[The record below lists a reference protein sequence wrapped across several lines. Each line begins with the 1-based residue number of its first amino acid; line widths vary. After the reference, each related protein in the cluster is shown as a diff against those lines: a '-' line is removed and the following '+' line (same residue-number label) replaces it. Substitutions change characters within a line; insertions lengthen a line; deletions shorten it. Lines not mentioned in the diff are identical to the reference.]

1 MSERARPRAQ
11 PRLPRS
17 LSSRLDACTPIRPDR
32 GGVTAVGRFT
42 LAWRGMRDLLARLA
56 SRGALGTLL
65 TLMLLLPALLYSI
78 ATTLRDCM
86 ASQGCR
92 RPARRSDRDAYVA
105 YRYGGTQRFV
115 NWREQ
120 RLVAALLRRIPPLR
134 RVLDMP
140 AGYGRFTLALQ
151 QVALEQV
158 VCADIKP
165 RRLRALARAPGVAD
179 RRMSLVAA
187 DLTSRLPFPAGTF
200 DLVFNFRYLHHAAEG
215 EARRATLAE
224 LVRVSRRY
232 VILSYY
238 RGSNLHAVQRE
249 VQRVTRENGRRGPDM
264 LAPRELQGLAQALGC
279 RILADRPLLPWF
291 HAQRVALLET
301 TPGTREG
308 VAGSHVARSDPAPHE
323 RG

>member
-1 MSERARPRAQ
+1 
-11 PRLPRS
+11 
-17 LSSRLDACTPIRPDR
+17 
-32 GGVTAVGRFT
+32 
-42 LAWRGMRDLLARLA
+42 MRDLLARLA

-65 TLMLLLPALLYSI
+65 ALMLLLPALLYII

-187 DLTSRLPFPAGTF
+187 ELTSRLP
-200 DLVFNFRYLHHAAEG
+200 
-215 EARRATLAE
+215 
-224 LVRVSRRY
+224 RVSRRY